1 MVELLLSLPTLPP
14 RLRTCGMVYYILSD
28 LEEERM
34 IVFYAELVSLVVLA
48 ASYDLL
54 VSWTLLLQRS

>member
-1 MVELLLSLPTLPP
+1 
-14 RLRTCGMVYYILSD
+14 MVYYILSD